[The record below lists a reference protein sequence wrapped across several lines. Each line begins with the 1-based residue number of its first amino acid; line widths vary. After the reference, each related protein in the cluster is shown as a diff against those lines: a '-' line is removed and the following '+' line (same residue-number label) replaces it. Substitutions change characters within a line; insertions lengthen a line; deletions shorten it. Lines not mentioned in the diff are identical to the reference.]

1 MNHYVYIITNLIN
14 RKKYIGKRS
23 CSCPID
29 KDRYMGSGT
38 LLKKAQKKYGIE
50 NFKKDILLICES
62 EEQAY
67 EEEQEA
73 IELAGAVESPQYYN
87 ITHGGLGA
95 GAGEKNHFYGKNHTD
110 ETIQYL
116 KLITKDK
123 YKGENN
129 PMYSISP
136 LERMKFDINKYN
148 TWRNN
153 ISKAN
158 TGENNY
164 MFGKTHNDE
173 TRKKISNAVKGEKH
187 PFYDKPCTETRRK
200 NISKAHKGKTFTK
213 EHRENISKSR
223 VGMKL
228 SDEHKKAI
236 KDGSSNKKAIVCLNT
251 GEQFDSIMDAS
262 VKFNIKH
269 QTISDCCNGILY
281 SSGELN
287 GTRIVW
293 KFLEEYNSLT
303 KQEIEYII
311 NNAQIKALGGKPVI
325 CINTQKVFSTITSAS
340 KEYSIKSDE
349 TISRCCKGKQK
360 SAGKH
365 PETGEKLVWMYL
377 DDYIKQHG
385 EIA

>member
-123 YKGENN
+123 LL
-129 PMYSISP
+129 ISV
-136 LERMKFDINKYN
+136 R
-148 TWRNN
+148 
-153 ISKAN
+153 
-158 TGENNY
+158 
-164 MFGKTHNDE
+164 
-173 TRKKISNAVKGEKH
+173 
-187 PFYDKPCTETRRK
+187 
-200 NISKAHKGKTFTK
+200 
-213 EHRENISKSR
+213 
-223 VGMKL
+223 
-228 SDEHKKAI
+228 
-236 KDGSSNKKAIVCLNT
+236 
-251 GEQFDSIMDAS
+251 
-262 VKFNIKH
+262 
-269 QTISDCCNGILY
+269 
-281 SSGELN
+281 
-287 GTRIVW
+287 
-293 KFLEEYNSLT
+293 
-303 KQEIEYII
+303 
-311 NNAQIKALGGKPVI
+311 
-325 CINTQKVFSTITSAS
+325 
-340 KEYSIKSDE
+340 
-349 TISRCCKGKQK
+349 
-360 SAGKH
+360 
-365 PETGEKLVWMYL
+365 
-377 DDYIKQHG
+377 
-385 EIA
+385 